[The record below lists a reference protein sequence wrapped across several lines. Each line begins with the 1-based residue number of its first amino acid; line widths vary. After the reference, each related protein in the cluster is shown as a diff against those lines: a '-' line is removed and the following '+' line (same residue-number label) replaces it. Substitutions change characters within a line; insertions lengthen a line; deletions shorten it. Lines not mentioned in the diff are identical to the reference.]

1 MREREKQTS
10 SLCHFYGLYS
20 LRPPLFTNQC
30 KKSLCYCKK
39 YISIHQAYVLTCGP
53 TAPAGPG
60 GPSAPVEP
68 YEK

>member
-1 MREREKQTS
+1 MRETGKQIAPS
-10 SLCHFYGLYS
+10 SCHSRGLYS
-20 LRPPLFTNQC
+20 LRPSLFTNQC

-39 YISIHQAYVLTCGP
+39 YLSIRQAYVLTCGP

-68 YEK
+68 